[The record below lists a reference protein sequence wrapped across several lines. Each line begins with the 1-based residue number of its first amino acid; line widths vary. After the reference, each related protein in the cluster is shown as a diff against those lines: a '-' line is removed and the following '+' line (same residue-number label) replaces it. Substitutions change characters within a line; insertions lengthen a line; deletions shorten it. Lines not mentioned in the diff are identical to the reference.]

1 VQHIV
6 VLNDAKMTISQ
17 IMLYLQQTYNM

>member
-1 VQHIV
+1 VQQIV